1 MNNEPSAPSTAAARP
16 GRVRATALSTAIP
29 IALAVGAVFAAPI
42 TAATPHAAVDRSA
55 GSDRAEDC
63 HSRTAQVIFASA
75 VTFGAVGTAKWPD
88 CAGE

>member
-1 MNNEPSAPSTAAARP
+1 MNNEPCAPSTPAARP

-42 TAATPHAAVDRSA
+42 TAAIPHATLDRSA
-55 GSDRAEDC
+55 GSNRAEDC
-63 HSRTAQVIFASA
+63 HSRTAQFTLASA
-75 VTFGAVGTAKWPD
+75 VAFGAAGAAKWPD